1 MPLARWPEESPEYA
15 KLRDE
20 LHAAE
25 VALRDQRERVAELR
39 RELPAEPAIADET
52 FRETR
57 DGQTVDV
64 KLSELFES
72 PGKPLILMHFM
83 YGGSQTS
90 PCPMCT
96 SWADA
101 YDGAL
106 PHLAQHASFVI
117 FVAGDPG
124 TFGAYARSRG
134 WRNARIVSAG
144 QSDFKRRLGYETES
158 GAQVPGATIVTRDAE
173 DGPLRHFYSVSAM
186 LGEDGFRGMDLLNPL
201 WHFIDLLPAGRGDF
215 MPSKHYD

>member
-1 MPLARWPEESPEYA
+1 MPVARWPDESPEYA

-39 RELPAEPAIADET
+39 RKLPGDAVIEDQT
-52 FRETR
+52 FREVR
-57 DGQTVDV
+57 DGEIVDV
-64 KLSELFES
+64 KLSELFDD

-96 SWADA
+96 CWADA

-106 PHLAQHASFVI
+106 PHLAQHASFAI
-117 FVAGDPG
+117 FIAGDPG
-124 TFGAYARSRG
+124 AFGEYARSRG
-134 WRNARIVSAG
+134 WQNARIVSAG
-144 QSDFKRRLGYETES
+144 ESDLKRRLEFES
-158 GAQVPGATIVTRDAE
+158 PEGGQLPGASVITRDS
-173 DGPLRHFYSVSAM
+173 DGRLHHFYSVSAM
-186 LGEDGFRGMDLLNPL
+186 LGGDGFRGMDLLNPL

-215 MPSKHYD
+215 MPRKRYD